1 MLQKIDD
8 IEGKGLELPED
19 LNLIHTA
26 TQGGTAGVRY
36 VRRAARRLV
45 WRILPSCRTE
55 R

>member
-8 IEGKGLELPED
+8 FEDKGLELPED
-19 LNLIHTA
+19 LNLMHPL

-36 VRRAARRLV
+36 VRRAALRLV